1 MRAIDGIAAQFTTQ
15 TTSPQVAL
23 LGGLYE
29 LSAHC
34 GTYNS
39 AVVTLQRLL
48 PDGVTWLKDST
59 IKLSADGVITGQ
71 LSMGSYRLIVDT
83 GTPSSTLYAALSRI
97 PTD

>member
-1 MRAIDGIAAQFTTQ
+1 MRAIDGIAASFTTQ
-15 TTSPQVAL
+15 TNSPQIAL

-29 LSAHC
+29 LAAAC
-34 GTYNS
+34 TTYNS

-48 PDGVTWLKDST
+48 PDGATWLKDPT
-59 IKLSADGVITGQ
+59 MKLSANGVITGQ

-83 GTPSSTLYAALSRI
+83 GTPSATLFASLSRI